1 MNKLKDKFS
10 IEGKVCIITG
20 GAGLLGKKHCEA
32 VLEGG
37 GIPVLLGRNIDTL
50 MKVKNYYESEYKMTV
65 ECAKTDITIREE
77 IVKVRDYLMEKYGHI
92 DILINNAANN
102 PKMEGKQEKMSIGK
116 FETFPIEEWNKD
128 IEVGLTGTLL
138 CCQIFGTIMKEQ
150 KRGNILN
157 ISSDYGIIAPDQRI
171 YQSANE
177 KKKFKIKPVS
187 YSVIKHGIIGL
198 SKYLATYWGKDGI
211 RTNTLCPSGIYN
223 GQDSEF
229 VKKFINNVPM
239 GRMSEPQEYVGTILY
254 LISEASS
261 FVNGATIVVDG
272 GKTIW

>member
-1 MNKLKDKFS
+1 M
-10 IEGKVCIITG
+10 
-20 GAGLLGKKHCEA
+20 
-32 VLEGG
+32 
-37 GIPVLLGRNIDTL
+37 
-50 MKVKNYYESEYKMTV
+50 
-65 ECAKTDITIREE
+65 
-77 IVKVRDYLMEKYGHI
+77 
-92 DILINNAANN
+92 
-102 PKMEGKQEKMSIGK
+102 
-116 FETFPIEEWNKD
+116 
-128 IEVGLTGTLL
+128 
-138 CCQIFGTIMKEQ
+138 
-150 KRGNILN
+150 
-157 ISSDYGIIAPDQRI
+157 
-171 YQSANE
+171 
-177 KKKFKIKPVS
+177 
-187 YSVIKHGIIGL
+187 

>member
-1 MNKLKDKFS
+1 M
-10 IEGKVCIITG
+10 
-20 GAGLLGKKHCEA
+20 GLLHR
-32 VLEGG
+32 
-37 GIPVLLGRNIDTL
+37 I
-50 MKVKNYYESEYKMTV
+50 
-65 ECAKTDITIREE
+65 
-77 IVKVRDYLMEKYGHI
+77 
-92 DILINNAANN
+92 
-102 PKMEGKQEKMSIGK
+102 
-116 FETFPIEEWNKD
+116 
-128 IEVGLTGTLL
+128 
-138 CCQIFGTIMKEQ
+138 KEF
-150 KRGNILN
+150 
-157 ISSDYGIIAPDQRI
+157 ISRQ
-171 YQSANE
+171 NE
-177 KKKFKIKPVS
+177 KKEFKIKPVS